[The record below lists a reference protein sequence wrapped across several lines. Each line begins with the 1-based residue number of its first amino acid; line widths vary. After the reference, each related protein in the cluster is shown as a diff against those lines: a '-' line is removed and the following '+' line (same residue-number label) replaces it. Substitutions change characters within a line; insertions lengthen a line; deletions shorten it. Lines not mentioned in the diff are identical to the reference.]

1 MKNQSIF
8 NKKLEELYK
17 LEVTYI
23 IQRKNL
29 YKNEDTHIPFIQEDL
44 EKKKKEI
51 KEKKAVIMKLIYLSG
66 NSFYYLNKWNNY
78 QNSIYQFF
86 DYNI

>member
-1 MKNQSIF
+1 MKSQTIF

-29 YKNEDTHIPFIQEDL
+29 YKNEDDHIPFIQEDL
-44 EKKKKEI
+44 KKKEEEI
-51 KEKKAVIMKLIYLSG
+51 KERKKIIMKLMYLSG

-78 QNSIYQFF
+78 QNSIYYFF
-86 DYNI
+86 DWSL

>member
-1 MKNQSIF
+1 MKTTTIF

-17 LEVTYI
+17 LEVTFI

-29 YKNEDTHIPFIQEDL
+29 YKNEETHIPFIQADL
-44 EKKKKEI
+44 VKKEIEI

-78 QNSIYQFF
+78 QNSIYYFF
-86 DYNI
+86 DWSL